1 MWPVSRRYLDTL
13 ARSHDQLVAVDV
25 LKGGDVVASLTN
37 GFIADPVTGNRV
49 GTVGGVINV
58 DKTTIRRSGDL
69 VLTDVSGQLLPDG
82 VEDLFAPFSTEL
94 RVSVGVRYWD
104 AAASTAAY
112 LDQELVPVGTLVV
125 THPSS
130 SYPQLTLEGY
140 DRSWYLD
147 NFQSP
152 WTVAAG
158 TSLNTAIIRLLQ
170 LKVPAGVLDYNIP
183 DYGDVIAAALTF
195 DADTSSAEALYGL
208 AESFGYAFYCDP
220 MGTFQLTA
228 EPTTDDEP
236 VMTYQRGEISTL
248 LRPTRSVGDAQM
260 VNAVVVT
267 SEGTTTAPIRGYAQD
282 DNPSSLT
289 CVAKIGVHPTF
300 ISDPS
305 IGTQAQAD
313 RSAARKLKSILG
325 VSTTIAVPIIPNHAL
340 ESGDV
345 IVVSD
350 DQQNLAATTLL
361 VDSFTVPLRAQD
373 GQQMLTCRSEVTT
386 S

>member
-1 MWPVSRRYLDTL
+1 
-13 ARSHDQLVAVDV
+13 
-25 LKGGDVVASLTN
+25 
-37 GFIADPVTGNRV
+37 
-49 GTVGGVINV
+49 
-58 DKTTIRRSGDL
+58 
-69 VLTDVSGQLLPDG
+69 
-82 VEDLFAPFSTEL
+82 
-94 RVSVGVRYWD
+94 
-104 AAASTAAY
+104 
-112 LDQELVPVGTLVV
+112 
-125 THPSS
+125 
-130 SYPQLTLEGY
+130 
-140 DRSWYLD
+140 
-147 NFQSP
+147 
-152 WTVAAG
+152 
-158 TSLNTAIIRLLQ
+158 
-170 LKVPAGVLDYNIP
+170 
-183 DYGDVIAAALTF
+183 
-195 DADTSSAEALYGL
+195 
-208 AESFGYAFYCDP
+208 
-220 MGTFQLTA
+220 
-228 EPTTDDEP
+228 
-236 VMTYQRGEISTL
+236 MTYQRGEISTL

-373 GQQMLTCRSEVTT
+373 GPQTLTCRSEVTI